1 MNKSK
6 VGNFKNTI
14 KNNKTAGKYIG
25 SGLLKTAAHTLSG
38 FIVLRWLEPESLGTW
53 QSFTVFVGYLQIFTL
68 GVTSGLN
75 RELPYWLGKGDK
87 ELGMQRLKTAGYFT
101 TSLSLGLMVTIA
113 LLALVFFALNI
124 LDLSQTLMMILA
136 FSTGALA
143 IQTNFLGATFRS
155 DQAFDK
161 LSRIQLYNS
170 LLYFTLIPLVYF
182 FELWGYIAYQIALAV
197 ALYIGYQLF
206 RPYKVKYNFSKHQFR
221 ELVKIGFPMYFWNYL
236 AGSSRSLPRLIIV
249 LFGTPLLVGL
259 FAPAAAINAAILNL
273 PAYTNRYL
281 FPQMSF
287 KFGKNNDVQEIYKYT
302 IKAATYLFI
311 VMMAGGIVLSLIIPY
326 VFPIFFPKYVGGIL
340 VAQIVI
346 FSGVFYSINALF
358 HNALNSVK
366 SFKPFKYIISL
377 RVGYIVGFTA
387 ITYLIVGE
395 LLLSVAIGAVIAEIF
410 NMISYVYFLR
420 KIKLIRRNEN
430 G

>member
-1 MNKSK
+1 MRINKFIRLQNTLKSNK
-6 VGNFKNTI
+6 V
-14 KNNKTAGKYIG
+14 AGKYIA
-25 SGLLKTAAHTLSG
+25 SGLVKTAAHTLSG
-38 FIVLRWLEPESLGTW
+38 FIVLRWLEPESLGNW
-53 QSFTVFVGYLQIFTL
+53 QSFTVFVGYLQILTL

-87 ELGMQRLKTAGYFT
+87 ELGMLRLKTAGYFT
-101 TSLSLGLMVTIA
+101 TSLSLGLMVVIS
-113 LLALVFFALNI
+113 LLALMLYTLNI

-161 LSRIQLYNS
+161 LSKIQLYNS
-170 LLYFTLIPLVYF
+170 LLYFALIPLVYF
-182 FELWGYIAYQIALAV
+182 FELWGYIVYQIALAV
-197 ALYIGYQLF
+197 ALYIGYQMYK
-206 RPYKVKYNFSKHQFR
+206 PYKVKYSFSSVQFK
-221 ELVKIGFPMYFWNYL
+221 ELVKVGFPMYFWNYL
-236 AGSSRSLPRLIIV
+236 AASSRSLPRLILV

-259 FAPAAAINAAILNL
+259 FAPAAAINAAMLNL

-287 KFGKNNDVQEIYKYT
+287 KFGKNNNVREIYKYT
-302 IKAATYLFI
+302 IKAASYLFVI
-311 VMMAGGIVLSLIIPY
+311 MFTGGLILTFLIPY
-326 VFPIFFPKYVGGIL
+326 IFPIVFPKYVEGIL

-366 SFKPFKYIISL
+366 SFKPFKYIVSL
-377 RVGYIVGFTA
+377 RVIYIIGFTA
-387 ITYLIVGE
+387 ITYFIIGE
-395 LLLSVAIGAVIAEIF
+395 LLLSVAIGAVAAEFF
-410 NMISYVYFLR
+410 NMISYIYFLR
-420 KIKLIRRNEN
+420 KMRLTTAAN
-430 G
+430 